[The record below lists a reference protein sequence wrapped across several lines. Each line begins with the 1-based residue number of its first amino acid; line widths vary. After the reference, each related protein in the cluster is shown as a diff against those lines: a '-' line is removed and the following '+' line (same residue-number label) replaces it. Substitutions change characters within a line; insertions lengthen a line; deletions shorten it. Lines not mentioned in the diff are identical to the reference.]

1 MRRLSQHP
9 RRDPPGA
16 PVRPFAYVDERDVA
30 GAAAAVHA
38 APGAMF
44 LAGGTTLVDLMRQG
58 VLAPDLLVDVHR
70 LPLGDIELDDR
81 RARIGACVR
90 NAQLAEHPELRA
102 RWPVVGEA
110 LLSGMSP
117 QLRNMSTVAGN
128 ILQRTRCSYY
138 RDGHSPCNKRVPGS
152 GCAAIGGHDRDHAI
166 LGAGPRCIAV
176 FPSDLATALAI
187 LDAIVYT
194 RRGDG
199 GARRLP
205 FDGFHLAPGDTP
217 ERETILDHGELVTH
231 LELPT
236 LAIARC
242 SHYFKVGDRSS
253 YSFALASAA
262 VALDLERGIVR
273 DARIALGGV
282 ATRPWRCPDAEQAL
296 RGKPAELSS
305 FRAAADVAL
314 AGAVAGRH
322 NGFKIDLARHVL
334 VRALTELAARPR

>member
-1 MRRLSQHP
+1 
-9 RRDPPGA
+9 
-16 PVRPFAYVDERDVA
+16 VRPFAYVDARDVA
-30 GAAAAVHA
+30 AAAATVHA
-38 APGAMF
+38 APGAAF
-44 LAGGTTLVDLMRQG
+44 LAGGTSLVDLMRAG
-58 VLAPDLLVDVHR
+58 VLAPDTLVDVHR

-90 NAQLAEHPELRA
+90 NAQLAEHPEIAA

-110 LLSGMSP
+110 LLSGMSA

-128 ILQRTRCSYY
+128 LLQRTRCPYY
-138 RDGHSPCNKRVPGS
+138 RDPHSACNKRAPGS
-152 GCAAIGGHDRDHAI
+152 GCAAIGGYDRDQAI
-166 LGAGPRCIAV
+166 LGGSPRCIAT

-187 LDAIVYT
+187 LDAVVYT

-217 ERETILDHGELVTH
+217 ERETVLDHGELVTH
-231 LELPT
+231 LELPG
-236 LAIARC
+236 LMIARR
-242 SHYFKVGDRSS
+242 SHYYKARDRSS
-253 YSFALASAA
+253 YAFALASAA
-262 VALDLERGIVR
+262 VALDLERGIIR

-282 ATRPWRCPDAEQAL
+282 ATRPWRCPAAEQAL
-296 RGKPAELSS
+296 RGRRAELAS

-314 AGAVAGRH
+314 AGAVAGTH

-334 VRALTELAARPR
+334 VRALTELAARPG